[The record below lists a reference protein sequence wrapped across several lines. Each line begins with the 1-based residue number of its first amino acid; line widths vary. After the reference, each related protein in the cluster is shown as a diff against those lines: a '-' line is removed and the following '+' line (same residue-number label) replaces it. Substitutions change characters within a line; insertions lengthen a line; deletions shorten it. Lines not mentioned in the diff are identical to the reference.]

1 MSWLTYSALATI
13 FLGFSM
19 VFYKLPSYKNYSS
32 FVSTIITNGL
42 STIIVIAVLC
52 VTGKSSTVHHIS
64 WYGLAWGA
72 TFSVSMVLFKKLL
85 NGRDAGVIFPTVSA
99 VGNAV
104 TIVVGLIFLS
114 ETVSL
119 IQTLGILIILL
130 SIYFFQKKEGKITFN
145 TEALWFSLGI
155 IVFSTTQK
163 FIQKLGAA
171 HGSVEQFMAYQYLG
185 AALFGFILTLLFDR
199 KNLPE
204 LLSPKKYL
212 KGAIL
217 ISVFSVAAGYVILK
231 ALTLAPLSKVYAVQ
245 PIYTLV
251 TAMLGVWLF
260 KEKVTVR
267 KIILVL
273 VSILGVVLLRIG

>member
-32 FVSTIITNGL
+32 FVSTIITNSI
-42 STIIVIAVLC
+42 STIIIIVVLC
-52 VTGKSSTVHHIS
+52 ITGKIGAIQHLS

-72 TFSVSMVLFKKLL
+72 TFSISMVLFKKLL
-85 NGRDAGVIFPTVSA
+85 NGRDAGVIFPTVSS

-104 TIVVGLIFLS
+104 TIIVGLMFLS
-114 ETVSL
+114 ETVS
-119 IQTLGILIILL
+119 IVQTLGILIILL
-130 SIYFFQKKEGKITFN
+130 SIFFFQRKEGKMAFN

-155 IVFSTTQK
+155 IVFSTAQK
-163 FIQKLGAA
+163 FIQKLGAT
-171 HGSVEQFMAYQYLG
+171 HGSVEQFMLYQYFG
-185 AALFGFILTLLFDR
+185 AALFGLVLTVVFDR
-199 KNLPE
+199 KNLVE
-204 LLSPKKYL
+204 ILTPKKYL
-212 KGAIL
+212 KGACL
-217 ISVFSVAAGYVILK
+217 ISIFSVAAGYVILK

-260 KEKVTVR
+260 KEKVTAR
-267 KIILVL
+267 KVVLVL